1 MEATTLFEERLERG
15 AFLFIVIGGFVA
27 RLRGVGDKTTKETA
41 AATTTTTPKQ
51 TPPPTK
57 HESETE
63 TKEYTHK
70 SEGEERPW

>member
-15 AFLFIVIGGFVA
+15 ALLFVFIGAFVA

-41 AATTTTTPKQ
+41 TTTTTTPKQ

-57 HESETE
+57 HELETR
-63 TKEYTHK
+63 TKEHTHK
-70 SEGEERPW
+70 SEG